1 MNITPANLAALAALA
16 SVASWCTSVRAA
28 SDSYDRPSLTDV
40 YAALCVAL
48 VSPHAAN
55 LAGLAEDL
63 TTWCNLAR
71 GRVYAQRAELAPS
84 TLAALVLRAE
94 EAAAAVRAAG
104 EVMDGDPE
112 DTAGDAFVEALLREH
127 APDPSPAP
135 RVTAPRYPTP
145 PRARRATPAGSAR
158 PADGGAGLCFTCAR
172 GGARRAP
179 RPVARGRGRRL
190 PVAPLARRRVT
201 TCNPT
206 ETTMNP
212 LDNLTFDVLPAHA
225 GRPARVPRRLR
236 RLRPRRQPRRR

>member
-104 EVMDGDPE
+104 EVMDGDPD
-112 DTAGDAFVEALLREH
+112 DTAGDAFVEALLRER
-127 APDPSPAP
+127 APDPSRGSPDDGAE
-135 RVTAPRYPTP
+135 V
-145 PRARRATPAGSAR
+145 PAGPTCDACGER
-158 PADGGAGLCFTCAR
+158 PPAGDASGLCFTCAR
-172 GGARRAP
+172 EELAAPPAPSPAAEDDGSPWLPLRA
-179 RPVARGRGRRL
+179 A
-190 PVAPLARRRVT
+190 A
-201 TCNPT
+201 
-206 ETTMNP
+206 
-212 LDNLTFDVLPAHA
+212 
-225 GRPARVPRRLR
+225 
-236 RLRPRRQPRRR
+236 